1 MGLRYCAVKKER
13 GYKIRFVVEELGKL
27 EERKKE

>member
-13 GYKIRFVVEELGKL
+13 GYKIRFVEEMGKL